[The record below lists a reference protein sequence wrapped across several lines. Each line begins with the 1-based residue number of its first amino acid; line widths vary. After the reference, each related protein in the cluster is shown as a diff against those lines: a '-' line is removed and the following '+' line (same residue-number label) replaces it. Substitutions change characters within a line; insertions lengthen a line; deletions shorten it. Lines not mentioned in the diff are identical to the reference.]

1 MLGYD
6 VVSVVAGLA
15 GMRAVVVA
23 KDNQTSVT
31 GITKANLV
39 KSLSHVA
46 QNVINTVLTDRDDNW
61 TKSWVWH
68 N

>member
-6 VVSVVAGLA
+6 VVAVAAGLA

-23 KDNQTSVT
+23 KDNQTNVIV
-31 GITKANLV
+31 ITKANLV

-61 TKSWVWH
+61 TKS
-68 N
+68 

>member
-6 VVSVVAGLA
+6 VVAVAAGLA

-23 KDNQTSVT
+23 KDNQTNVIV
-31 GITKANLV
+31 ITKANLV

-61 TKSWVWH
+61 TKSWF
-68 N
+68 

>member
-6 VVSVVAGLA
+6 VVAVAAGLA

-23 KDNQTSVT
+23 KDNQTSVIV
-31 GITKANLV
+31 ITKANLV

-61 TKSWVWH
+61 TKS
-68 N
+68 

>member
-1 MLGYD
+1 MLGHD
-6 VVSVVAGLA
+6 VVSVTVGLS
-15 GMRAVVVA
+15 GMRASVAA

-31 GITKANLV
+31 VITKANLV

-61 TKSWVWH
+61 TKS
-68 N
+68 

>member
-1 MLGYD
+1 MGYD
-6 VVSVVAGLA
+6 VVAVAAGLA

-23 KDNQTSVT
+23 KDNQTNVIV
-31 GITKANLV
+31 ITKANLV

-61 TKSWVWH
+61 TKS
-68 N
+68 